1 MSKILTAINK
11 TGEYRMHIAVTT
23 DICREVSKIHR
34 TFPVATAA
42 LGRTLTAAT
51 MISTELKSEET
62 RLSII
67 IKGESFYYARQVGAK
82 HLTLLGHK

>member
-23 DICREVSKIHR
+23 DICREASKIHR
-34 TFPVATAA
+34 TSPVATAA

-51 MISTELKSEET
+51 MMSTELKSEEA
-62 RLSII
+62 RL
-67 IKGESFYYARQVGAK
+67 GPQRLARGMFFCVFPFNVVYC
-82 HLTLLGHK
+82 